1 MYNDKENE
9 KYTETSIK
17 NVTRF
22 FTRYAVEGWPFEM
35 YILQITEVLK
45 VLQKTKN
52 LTNCTA
58 FCFFSVK
65 KSDKSYAVSLS
76 INIKLLFT

>member
-17 NVTRF
+17 NLTRF

-35 YILQITEVLK
+35 YILQT
-45 VLQKTKN
+45 QR
-52 LTNCTA
+52 
-58 FCFFSVK
+58 S
-65 KSDKSYAVSLS
+65 
-76 INIKLLFT
+76 